1 MSILDKIKK
10 QPPDSPGKKLF
21 AIVSGPRL
29 GGKTTLAGSLPNTLL
44 LQAAVLESGSG
55 SAKELARRNGNNLT
69 IYNFASVDELNAILN
84 ELKTS
89 EDYDNIYVDGYSAV
103 TELKYKDPKIQMAIK
118 KNTWDGFRDLS
129 DAAGDV
135 MTTLKQLTYPEYAK
149 KPRNIWLTCAL
160 KVKLEAN
167 GNIANIELDT
177 KGNAPVSYITKLGEA
192 VITALPGIRTEA
204 GVGPHRLLTKS
215 DGVWPARIDGLLA
228 DQNPGAI
235 EPADLTQVL
244 KLLKIS

>member
-1 MSILDKIKK
+1 MSILDKIAK
-10 QPPDSPGKKLF
+10 QEPAPVGKKLF
-21 AIVSGPRL
+21 AVVAGPRL
-29 GGKTTLAGSLPNTLL
+29 GGKTTLAGTLPGKSLL

-55 SAKELARRNGNNLT
+55 SAKELAKRNGNNLVVW
-69 IYNFASVDELNAILN
+69 NFSSVEELAQILT

-103 TELKYKDPKIQMAIK
+103 TEMKYKDPKIAATIK
-118 KNTWDGFRDLS
+118 KNTWDGFRDLA

-149 KPRNIWLTCAL
+149 KPRNVFLTCAL
-160 KVKLEAN
+160 KVKLDAN

-192 VITALPGIRTEA
+192 VVTALPGLRTET

-215 DGVWPARIDGLLA
+215 DGTWPARIDGLLA
-228 DQNPGAI
+228 DQNPGTL
-235 EPADLTQVL
+235 PADLGEVL
-244 KLLKIS
+244 KLLGLK